1 MYCESCGSFIPDGQS
16 FCSNCGTPVA
26 KPEQPVVQQ
35 AAPAPAPGPAP
46 VPAPVPA
53 PIAAAPVAAAAP
65 APAPQPVPVQPVYQQ
80 PQPVQPVYQ
89 QPVYQQPQVV
99 QPVYQQ
105 PVYQQPVY
113 QQIAAKPAKPG
124 NSAATAALVF
134 GILTLVFSWLPIF
147 NVATTGIMGLLG
159 LIFSIVGLAKKGA
172 GGKAK
177 AVVGLVLTILG
188 ICATVG
194 FYGFFYN
201 VIITDPSLSQ
211 EWDEIWE
218 DTSATVGNNSSID
231 SDDLYIDG
239 DFINTENGY
248 VTGVLHIDGYR
259 VDF

>member
-46 VPAPVPA
+46 APA

-80 PQPVQPVYQ
+80 PQP
-89 QPVYQQPQVV
+89 V